1 LIRVAAV
8 VITSTRTLS
17 VPKSM
22 RKRRASRVTMAA
34 SSTTPFDVL
43 YLGVDI
49 HDREGVEQ
57 RGDHP
62 APVTAIE
69 WRVGAS
75 RYLVVGLS

>member
-1 LIRVAAV
+1 
-8 VITSTRTLS
+8 
-17 VPKSM
+17 
-22 RKRRASRVTMAA
+22 MAA